1 MGISNLF
8 RKKVRL
14 PLWMFAPSVM
24 STAFPNSVKYS
35 SLYIRNKREGR
46 NYIEFT
52 KEEAEKARL
61 NFRNAARNEYN
72 LQRTAYLNGKGI
84 AAEKAGNTEEAVAIY
99 EAVIALGYPATHAYT
114 RLMVLYR
121 RNRKPE
127 EEVRVIT
134 KAISVFA
141 AENEKRAE
149 AALREYPELTET
161 IRAAAVAEEKV
172 LGPNGFYCFVP
183 YDVKSYKLRLSKLQK
198 GQN

>member
-24 STAFPNSVKYS
+24 SAASPNSDKYFG
-35 SLYIRNKREGR
+35 LYLRNKREGR
-46 NYIEFT
+46 NYIELD
-52 KEEAEKARL
+52 KEEAEEARL
-61 NFRNAARNEYN
+61 NFLNAARNEYS

-84 AAEKAGNTEEAVAIY
+84 AAEKAGNTEEAIAIY
-99 EAVIALGYPATHAYT
+99 EAVIALGHPATHAYT

-141 AENEKRAE
+141 AENERRAE
-149 AALREYPELTET
+149 AAIREDPELAEI
-161 IRAAAVAEEKV
+161 IRAAAAEEEKV

-183 YDVKSYKLRLSKLQK
+183 YDVKGYKLRLSKRQK